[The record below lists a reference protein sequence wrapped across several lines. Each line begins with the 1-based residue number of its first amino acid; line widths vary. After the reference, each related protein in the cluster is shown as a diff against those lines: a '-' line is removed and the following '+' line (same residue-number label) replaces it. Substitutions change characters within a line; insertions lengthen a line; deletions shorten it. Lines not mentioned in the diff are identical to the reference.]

1 MTKFRRSLRKRREV
15 TVKKKTAAVPKQQ
28 KEEVM
33 NLRDLTSIPIDI
45 DVVMLNDVEITIPY
59 KMSILEIVPAWGD
72 LVVDKIEVYDRNLV
86 VTLGDT
92 HCDNKDFENEE
103 VWDLIP
109 DDQHIEIDVW
119 SSGYTEVAEGLKS
132 KLLSEME
139 GSELLKMPL
148 LGVSSEAGEGYEN
161 TLLVTFAKQDE

>member
-1 MTKFRRSLRKRREV
+1 M
-15 TVKKKTAAVPKQQ
+15 KTN
-28 KEEVM
+28 M
-33 NLRDLTSIPIDI
+33 NLRDLTSANIVI
-45 DVVMLNDVEITIPY
+45 DVVWHRDIEITIPSG
-59 KMSILEIVPAWGD
+59 MSVLDIVPGWGS

-92 HCDNKDFENEE
+92 HCDDKDFENEE

-119 SSGYTEVAEGLKS
+119 SFGYTEVAEGLKS

-161 TLLVTFAKQDE
+161 TLLVTFAKQEE

>member
-1 MTKFRRSLRKRREV
+1 M
-15 TVKKKTAAVPKQQ
+15 KKKTAAVPKQQ
-28 KEEVM
+28 KEETM

-59 KMSILEIVPAWGD
+59 KMSVMDIVPAWGE

-86 VTLGDT
+86 VTLGDNPV
-92 HCDNKDFENEE
+92 DDEDFDNEE
-103 VWDLIP
+103 IWELIP

-119 SSGYTEVAEGLKS
+119 GPCYTEVAEGRKA

-139 GSELLKMPL
+139 GSKLLKWPL
-148 LGVSSEAGEGYEN
+148 RGVSSVAGEGYEN
-161 TLLVTFAKQDE
+161 TLLVTFAKQEE